1 MKSNKAFTLIEL
13 LITIAIIAIL
23 GSATVLVLNPV
34 EMMSQA
40 RDSQRVNDLGVI
52 KKAVDLSIF
61 NNSSITTGTAQRVYL
76 SLPSATAPACDASG
90 LPTLPSGWQYVCSSA
105 TNLTKIDGTGWLPI
119 NFTSTA
125 TPAITS
131 LPIDPINSI
140 TGGKYYTY
148 VTGGSY
154 ELTAVME
161 SDKENRSAVSDGG
174 SLPGVLQV
182 GTHIDLTPPL
192 RDKGLVGYWGFE
204 GTGSIINGQ
213 TSGLEDSSGGSNNGS
228 ALNPDG
234 INMSFVDGKKGNAIN
249 FDGVNDTVVIGV
261 DNYNINF
268 KEMSIAFWIN
278 TNTATPTT
286 YGMALHRNDGNS
298 IGSSIFF
305 GGVETGSNILTA
317 TIGANVKGWTAG
329 KTTIA
334 AVPGTW
340 YHIVCSWD
348 GTTARV
354 YIDGVE
360 QLSYAF
366 SASSFV
372 NKPATT
378 RLGSS
383 ANSSG
388 YLLNGKVDDARLYDR
403 ALSKDEILAIYNAT
417 R

>member
-213 TSGLEDSSGGSNNGS
+213 TTYLYDSSGKGKNGTASNINGV
-228 ALNPDG
+228 G
-234 INMSFVDGKKGNAIN
+234 MSFITGKVGNAIQLDGSDDYISIPTLYLGNGDWSVSVWIKTSSGVEKSIISNASGGPVQN
-249 FDGVNDTVVIGV
+249 FIG
-261 DNYNINF
+261 
-268 KEMSIAFWIN
+268 IN
-278 TNTATPTT
+278 TYKILYRHYDNTWLYK
-286 YGMALHRNDGNS
+286 YGTSTVISDNNWHHLVWTNHNNKTIDLYVDGIKEVTAVSSALSSSNGGPVDRLGGAWS
-298 IGSSIFF
+298 AGYLWIGS
-305 GGVETGSNILTA
+305 L
-317 TIGANVKGWTAG
+317 
-329 KTTIA
+329 
-334 AVPGTW
+334 
-340 YHIVCSWD
+340 
-348 GTTARV
+348 
-354 YIDGVE
+354 
-360 QLSYAF
+360 
-366 SASSFV
+366 
-372 NKPATT
+372 
-378 RLGSS
+378 
-383 ANSSG
+383 
-388 YLLNGKVDDARLYDR
+388 DDIRAYDR
-403 ALSKDEILAIYNAT
+403 TLSEIEVKSIYNAT
-417 R
+417 K